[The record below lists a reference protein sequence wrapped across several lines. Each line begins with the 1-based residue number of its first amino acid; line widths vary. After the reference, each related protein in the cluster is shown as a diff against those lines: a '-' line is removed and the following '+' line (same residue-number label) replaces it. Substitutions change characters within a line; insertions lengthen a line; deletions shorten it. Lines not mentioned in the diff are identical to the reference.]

1 MPIVLQP
8 TNTVNTAYRPLV
20 WRVYFVAFT
29 PNSIKNCIFS
39 IFVDGVLIIQGRK
52 AVTFTQISSLG
63 PTGTDYFF
71 DVDIQQY
78 LQRYFAKKG
87 KRSTFGTL
95 NAATQTENV
104 DSFGDVVVWFQYE
117 MLNGATG
124 KLETLPAVDV
134 SGTFHAGITTR
145 QNGENQTMDDYY
157 GVPFVTAQK
166 SYLTRSPLTLPVSPT
181 ENAFLSFVGEWN
193 MTKVTTYDATGT
205 IINIGYFGNGTGT
218 FPRMSTIGVGKP
230 QLQAI
235 TGWWNT
241 VAPNFTNA
249 AYYTIESGVGIS
261 LTPSSMFFLTN
272 SDIRTYDFVEDC
284 NRKLRFY
291 WTNSLGGTDAYN
303 FAFSELGIAVA
314 SEIFEKP
321 LQSPHLQHDYGKAR
335 TNIKADRIF
344 TCTKVFINSEM
355 AWIKD
360 LFYSAE
366 VYIQNPT
373 DSSQY
378 WRVWLSDLTI
388 TEKKQPGVF
397 EAQFRVNLSQDI
409 ITHRI

>member
-8 TNTVNTAYRPLV
+8 ANLVNTAYRPLV
-20 WRVYFVAFT
+20 WRVFFVAFT
-29 PNSIKNCIFS
+29 PDSIKNCIFS
-39 IFVDGVLIIQGRK
+39 IFVDGVLIVQGRK
-52 AVTFTQISSLG
+52 AVTFTQPSSLG
-63 PTGTDYFF
+63 PTGTEYYF

-117 MLNGATG
+117 ELSGLTG
-124 KLETLPAVDV
+124 KLQTLPAVDV

-145 QNGENQTMDDYY
+145 QNGENQTMDDYH
-157 GVPFVTAQK
+157 GIVFITAPK
-166 SYLTRSPLTLPVSPT
+166 KYLTRSPLLLQISQT
-181 ENAFLSFVGEWN
+181 ENAFLSFVGEWSW
-193 MTKVTTYDATGT
+193 TAVKTYDSG
-205 IINIGYFGNGTGT
+205 NVLLSQVFFPNGTGL
-218 FPRMSTIGVGKP
+218 FPRMTTIGVGRA
-230 QLQAI
+230 QLDAI
-235 TGWWNT
+235 TNWWQNL
-241 VAPNFTNA
+241 APVWTNA
-249 AYYTIESGVGIS
+249 VYYTVESGLGLNFGSFIIFVNN
-261 LTPSSMFFLTN
+261 SSV
-272 SDIRTYDFVEDC
+272 RTYEFTEDC
-284 NRKLRFY
+284 NKKLRFY

-303 FAFSELGIAVA
+303 FTFSELGISVA

-321 LQSPHLQHDYGKAR
+321 LQNPHLQHDYGKAR

-366 VYIQNPT
+366 VYIQNP
-373 DSSQY
+373 DDNSQY
-378 WRVWLSDLTI
+378 WRVWLSDTTI
-388 TEKKQPGVF
+388 TEKKQPGVY
-397 EAQFRVNLSQDI
+397 EVQFRVNLSQDI